1 MEMNMYK
8 TNSHILID
16 DEVEY
21 NFLSRGNDRVLIIE
35 QGIDVGQQFIR
46 IHSLESARQVWISL
60 VASGFLLK
68 KISNASTST
77 NAEIDYNY
85 FLQLAADK
93 PHFVADEGLEFK

>member
-1 MEMNMYK
+1 MYK
-8 TNSHILID
+8 TNSHILIA

-21 NFLSRGNDRVLIIE
+21 NFLSRGNDCVLIIE
-35 QGIDVGQQFIR
+35 QGTNVGQQFIR

-60 VASGFLLK
+60 VASGYLLK
-68 KISNASTST
+68 RMTNASIST

-93 PHFVADEGLEFK
+93 PHFVAELGLEFK